1 MKSLE
6 VWKDIKGYEGL
17 YKISNLGNVK
27 SLRTN
32 KILKTNMNNCG
43 YKSVILSYKGQI
55 QAKRVHRLVAEAF
68 IPNPNNYPQVNHK
81 DEIKT
86 HNNVENLEWC
96 SPKYN
101 VNYGTGI
108 ERCAKNRLKPVNQYD
123 LNGNFIKKYD
133 GIIVASKKLNIHPWL
148 ILAVCQGLRKTTHK
162 CIWRYANEQKFGDS

>member
-6 VWKDIKGYEGL
+6 VWKDIKGYENL
-17 YKISNLGNVK
+17 YQISNLGNVK

-43 YKSVILSYKGQI
+43 YKGVILSYKGQI
-55 QAKRVHRLVAEAF
+55 QSKRVHRLVAEAF

-81 DEIKT
+81 DEIKIN
-86 HNNVENLEWC
+86 NNVENLEWC

-108 ERCAKNRLKPVNQYD
+108 ERCAKNRLKPINQYD
-123 LNGNFIKKYD
+123 KKGNFIKRHD
-133 GIIVASKKLNIHPWL
+133 GIIVASKELNINPLL
-148 ILAVCQGLRKTTHK
+148 ILAVCRGKRKTTHK
-162 CIWRYANEQKFGDS
+162 CIWRYANE